1 MTERLTWSGDWS
13 KNVGTVNGV
22 HLFTIL
28 RNNGH
33 NPDGFPFTI
42 THRFGAFSQ
51 LRKCYAAEPYAKEVC
66 ETVLLNI
73 MTKLGFVPAP
83 DPATPEETE
92 TP

>member
-1 MTERLTWSGDWS
+1 
-13 KNVGTVNGV
+13 
-22 HLFTIL
+22 
-28 RNNGH
+28 
-33 NPDGFPFTI
+33 
-42 THRFGAFSQ
+42 